1 MIVDLI
7 IKNGTCVTH
16 EKTFKADIAVKK
28 GKIVQVGDVEKFK
41 AKQTINAKGMHIL
54 PGAFD
59 SQCHFREPGGE
70 HKEDLKSGSMA
81 AVAGGITSI
90 FDMPNN
96 KPSITTEKLFKKKI
110 LLTKN
115 SLFLEDSKKLF
126 ASKKVEKL
134 DGNSALKAT
143 PLDSNSAIS

>member
-7 IKNGTCVTH
+7 IKNGTCVAH
-16 EKTFKADIAVKK
+16 DKIFKADIAVKK
-28 GKIVQVGDVEKFK
+28 GKIVKVDNLENFK
-41 AKQTINAKGMHIL
+41 AKQIIDAKGMHIL

-96 KPSITTEKLFKKKI
+96 KPSITTEKLFKKK
-110 LLTKN
+110 LARAKN
-115 SLFLEDSKKLF
+115 RMFCVMCCIVF
-126 ASKKVEKL
+126 AQRIGFCCIIICE
-134 DGNSALKAT
+134 N
-143 PLDSNSAIS
+143 NREI

>member
-70 HKEDLKSGSMA
+70 HKEDLKS
-81 AVAGGITSI
+81 
-90 FDMPNN
+90 
-96 KPSITTEKLFKKKI
+96 
-110 LLTKN
+110 
-115 SLFLEDSKKLF
+115 
-126 ASKKVEKL
+126 
-134 DGNSALKAT
+134 
-143 PLDSNSAIS
+143 

>member
-28 GKIVQVGDVEKFK
+28 GKIVQIGDVDKFK

-59 SQCHFREPGGE
+59 SQCHFREPGVG
-70 HKEDLKSGSMA
+70 
-81 AVAGGITSI
+81 
-90 FDMPNN
+90 
-96 KPSITTEKLFKKKI
+96 KPLS
-110 LLTKN
+110 LTGVCLQLRLQHW
-115 SLFLEDSKKLF
+115 SCWHCCC
-126 ASKKVEKL
+126 
-134 DGNSALKAT
+134 
-143 PLDSNSAIS
+143 